1 MITPKVPTHVLPG
14 GSALPLLGL
23 GTWQLE
29 GAQAVDAVA
38 YALDIG
44 YRHVDTA
51 TGYSNEVE
59 VGRGLVESGVA
70 RTLVFVTTKCP
81 PENAGHERETIQQS
95 LKDLALDYVDLW
107 LVHWPPNGE
116 ARPETWREFIRA
128 RDDELVR
135 EIGVSNYSIAQI
147 DELIEATGVTPA
159 VNQVPWSP
167 KDFDPDL
174 LAAHTERGIVLEA
187 YSPLKRSDLNGS
199 LLREI
204 AEEYGVTPSQVVL
217 QWHLAH
223 GIAVIAKSA
232 NHARIT
238 ANLDAVGFALAADD
252 VAAIDALG
260 NG

>member
-1 MITPKVPTHVLPG
+1 MISPRVPTHMLPG
-14 GSALPLLGL
+14 GSTLPLIGF
-23 GTWQLE
+23 GTWQIE

-38 YALDIG
+38 YALDVG
-44 YRHVDTA
+44 YRHLDTA
-51 TGYSNEVE
+51 TGYNNELE

-81 PENAGHERETIQQS
+81 PENVEHERETIEQS
-95 LKDLALDYVDLW
+95 LKNLGLDYVDLW

-128 RDDELVR
+128 RDDELVL

-159 VNQVPWSP
+159 VNQIPWSP
-167 KDFDPDL
+167 KDFDAAL

-187 YSPLKRSDLNGS
+187 YSPLRRTDLDGE

-204 AEEYGVTPSQVVL
+204 ADDYGVTTSQVVL
-217 QWHLAH
+217 RWNLAH
-223 GIAVIAKSA
+223 GIAVIPKSA

-238 ANLDAVGFALAADD
+238 ANLDVLGFALSADD

-260 NG
+260 KG

>member
-1 MITPKVPTHVLPG
+1 MITPRVPTHMLPG
-14 GSALPLLGL
+14 GSTLPLIGF
-23 GTWQLE
+23 GTWQIE

-44 YRHVDTA
+44 YRHLDTA
-51 TGYSNEVE
+51 TGYNNEVE

-81 PENAGHERETIQQS
+81 PENVGHERETIEQS
-95 LKDLALDYVDLW
+95 LKNLGLDYVDLW

-116 ARPETWREFIRA
+116 ARPETWRELIRA
-128 RDDELVR
+128 RDDELVL

-147 DELIEATGVTPA
+147 DELTEATGVTPA
-159 VNQVPWSP
+159 VNQIPWSP
-167 KDFDPDL
+167 KDFDAAL

-187 YSPLKRSDLNGS
+187 YSPLRRTDLDGE

-204 AEEYGVTPSQVVL
+204 ADDYGVTASQVVL
-217 QWHLAH
+217 RWNLAH
-223 GIAVIAKSA
+223 GIAVIPKSS

-238 ANLDAVGFALAADD
+238 ANLDVLGFALSADD

-260 NG
+260 KG

>member
-14 GSALPLLGL
+14 GSTLPLLGL

-81 PENAGHERETIQQS
+81 PENVGHERETIEKS
-95 LKDLALDYVDLW
+95 LKDLGLDYVDLW

-159 VNQVPWSP
+159 VNQIPWSP

-187 YSPLKRSDLNGS
+187 YSPLKRSDLNGD

-223 GIAVIAKSA
+223 GIAVLAKSA

-260 NG
+260 HG

>member
-1 MITPKVPTHVLPG
+1 MITPKVPTYVLPG
-14 GSALPLLGL
+14 GSPLPLLGL

-29 GAQAVDAVA
+29 GTQAVDAVA
-38 YALDIG
+38 FALDIG

-51 TGYSNEVE
+51 TGYSNEAE

-81 PENAGHERETIQQS
+81 PENAGHERETIEQS

-223 GIAVIAKSA
+223 GIAVLAKSA

-238 ANLDAVGFALAADD
+238 TNLDAVSFALAADD

-260 NG
+260 HG

>member
-1 MITPKVPTHVLPG
+1 MITPKVPTYVLPG
-14 GSALPLLGL
+14 GSPLPLLGL

-29 GAQAVDAVA
+29 GTQAVDAVA
-38 YALDIG
+38 FALDIG

-51 TGYSNEVE
+51 TGYSNEAE

-81 PENAGHERETIQQS
+81 PENAGHERETIEQS

-147 DELIEATGVTPA
+147 DELIEATGVTPS

-199 LLREI
+199 LLQEI

-223 GIAVIAKSA
+223 GIAVLAKSA

>member
-1 MITPKVPTHVLPG
+1 MIAPKVPTHVLPG
-14 GSALPLLGL
+14 GSTLPLLGF

-70 RTLVFVTTKCP
+70 RTLTFVTTKCP
-81 PENAGHERETIQQS
+81 PENVGRERETIEQS
-95 LKDLALDYVDLW
+95 LKNLGLDYVDLW

-147 DELIEATGVTPA
+147 DELIEATGVTPE
-159 VNQVPWSP
+159 VNQIPWSP
-167 KDFDPDL
+167 KDFDPEL

-187 YSPLKRSDLNGS
+187 YSPLRRSDLDNTV
-199 LLREI
+199 LREI
-204 AEEYGVTPSQVVL
+204 AEDYGVAPSQVVL
-217 QWHLAH
+217 LWHLAH
-223 GIAVIAKSA
+223 GISVIPKSA

-238 ANLDAVGFALAADD
+238 ANLDVLGFALTADD

-260 NG
+260 KG